1 MQTKKSKSP
10 ARASRPPRPQ
20 RPRRPKSPGSARHRP
35 LWANAAFALL
45 TVLILAV
52 GGAGA
57 VWASSRLTTP
67 SDQIGSFDSL
77 PVYNVIGQRTERV
90 EFWPR
95 ARYHDRAQ
103 AMGYPLPYTPR
114 QAFEENNASLILQ
127 NLILYSNFDQEL
139 TLSLSSQLQDTFAC
153 YSYAN
158 DNVVCRFY
166 DNIPI
171 QIADSQAPDTPIYQG
186 VINSSSG
193 RMISTGRYCYSALIT
208 PSAAMDAPTEEQYR
222 QAYGTLLEQLLQLAG
237 GGHQEAPYYCDG
249 PLVWVLSTLQ
259 ADFPSTVPVDLG
271 ADAAEAAEWTGDFS
285 SAYSVLE
292 GFCSTLL
299 DNFQKNEQLLEL
311 PPWEQINWPEPN
323 PNDPEAVERFLQE
336 YYSTMYNID
345 LQILRQDG
353 CYLVLFQISEHT
365 LGLYFDPLL
374 QAYTGFGL
382 Q

>member
-20 RPRRPKSPGSARHRP
+20 RPRRPKSPGSARRRP

-193 RMISTGRYCYSALIT
+193 RMISTGRYCDSALIT

-259 ADFPSTVPVDLG
+259 ADFPSTVITGLG
-271 ADAAEAAEWTGDFS
+271 TGEEEYAEGEFSYTYSTLEW
-285 SAYSVLE
+285 
-292 GFCSTLL
+292 FCSTLL
-299 DNFQKNEQLLEL
+299 DNSQKIEQLLEL

>member
-20 RPRRPKSPGSARHRP
+20 RPRRSKSPGSAHRRP

-52 GGAGA
+52 GGTGA

-67 SDQIGSFDSL
+67 SGQVGSFDSL

-114 QAFEENNASLILQ
+114 QAFEENNARQILQ
-127 NLILYSNFDQEL
+127 NLILYSNFDQEP
-139 TLSLSSQLQDTFAC
+139 TLSLSSQLQDAFAC
-153 YSYAN
+153 YSYAS

-171 QIADSQAPDTPIYQG
+171 QIAPTGEGTTPIYQG
-186 VINSSSG
+186 VINSATG

-222 QAYGTLLEQLLQLAG
+222 QAYKTLLEHLLQLAG
-237 GGHQEAPYYCDG
+237 GGRQEAPYYCNG

-259 ADFPSTVPVDLG
+259 ADFPSTVITGLG
-271 ADAAEAAEWTGDFS
+271 TGEEEDVEGEFSYTYSTLEW
-285 SAYSVLE
+285 
-292 GFCSTLL
+292 FCSTLL
-299 DNFQKNEQLLEL
+299 DNSQKNEQLLEL
-311 PPWEQINWPEPN
+311 PPWEQINWPQPD
-323 PNDPEAVERFLQE
+323 PDDPEAMERFLQE
-336 YYSTMYNID
+336 YYTTMYAID

-353 CYLVLFQISEHT
+353 CYLLLFQLADRT

-374 QAYTGFGL
+374 QVYTGFGV

>member
-114 QAFEENNASLILQ
+114 QAFEANNASLILQ

-153 YSYAN
+153 YSYAS

-259 ADFPSTVPVDLG
+259 ADFPSTVITGLG
-271 ADAAEAAEWTGDFS
+271 TGEEEYAEGEFSYTYSTLEW
-285 SAYSVLE
+285 
-292 GFCSTLL
+292 FCFTLL

>member
-10 ARASRPPRPQ
+10 ARTSRPPRPQ
-20 RPRRPKSPGSARHRP
+20 RPRRPKSPGSARRRP

-139 TLSLSSQLQDTFAC
+139 TLSLSSQLQNTFAC
-153 YSYAN
+153 YSYAS

-259 ADFPSTVPVDLG
+259 ADFPSTVITGLG
-271 ADAAEAAEWTGDFS
+271 TGEEEDAEGEFSYTYSTLEW
-285 SAYSVLE
+285 
-292 GFCSTLL
+292 FCSTLL
-299 DNFQKNEQLLEL
+299 DNSQKNEQLLEL

>member
-20 RPRRPKSPGSARHRP
+20 RPRRPKSPGSARRRP

-259 ADFPSTVPVDLG
+259 ADFPSTVITGLG
-271 ADAAEAAEWTGDFS
+271 TGEEEYAEGEFSYTYSTLEW
-285 SAYSVLE
+285 
-292 GFCSTLL
+292 FCSTLL
-299 DNFQKNEQLLEL
+299 DNSQKNEQLLEL

>member
-20 RPRRPKSPGSARHRP
+20 RPRRPKSPGSARRRP

-139 TLSLSSQLQDTFAC
+139 TLSFSSQLQNTFAC
-153 YSYAN
+153 YSYAS

-208 PSAAMDAPTEEQYR
+208 PSATMDAPTEEQYR

-259 ADFPSTVPVDLG
+259 ADFPSTVITGLG
-271 ADAAEAAEWTGDFS
+271 TGEEEYAEGEFSYTYSTLEW
-285 SAYSVLE
+285 
-292 GFCSTLL
+292 FCSTLL
-299 DNFQKNEQLLEL
+299 DNSQKNEQLLEL

>member
-10 ARASRPPRPQ
+10 ARTSRPPRPQ
-20 RPRRPKSPGSARHRP
+20 RPRRPKSPGSARRP

-139 TLSLSSQLQDTFAC
+139 TLSLSSQLQNTFAC
-153 YSYAN
+153 YSYAS

-259 ADFPSTVPVDLG
+259 ADFPSTVITGLG
-271 ADAAEAAEWTGDFS
+271 TGEEEYAEGEFSYTYSTLEW
-285 SAYSVLE
+285 
-292 GFCSTLL
+292 FCSTLL
-299 DNFQKNEQLLEL
+299 DNSQKNEQLLEL

>member
-20 RPRRPKSPGSARHRP
+20 RPRRPKSPGSARRRP

-67 SDQIGSFDSL
+67 SNQIGSFDSL

-153 YSYAN
+153 YSYAS

-171 QIADSQAPDTPIYQG
+171 QIAPTGEGTTPIYQG
-186 VINSSSG
+186 VINSATG

-259 ADFPSTVPVDLG
+259 ADFPSTVITGLG
-271 ADAAEAAEWTGDFS
+271 TGEEEDAEGEFSYTYSTLEW
-285 SAYSVLE
+285 
-292 GFCSTLL
+292 FCSTLL
-299 DNFQKNEQLLEL
+299 DNSQKNEQLLEL

-323 PNDPEAVERFLQE
+323 PNDPEVVERFLQE

>member
-20 RPRRPKSPGSARHRP
+20 RPRRPKSPGSARRRP

-171 QIADSQAPDTPIYQG
+171 QIADSQVPDTPIYQG

-259 ADFPSTVPVDLG
+259 ADFPSTVITGLG
-271 ADAAEAAEWTGDFS
+271 TGEEEYAEGEFSYTYSTLEW
-285 SAYSVLE
+285 
-292 GFCSTLL
+292 FCFTLL

-311 PPWEQINWPEPN
+311 PPWEQINWPKPN

>member
-153 YSYAN
+153 YSYAS

-259 ADFPSTVPVDLG
+259 ADFPSTVITGLG
-271 ADAAEAAEWTGDFS
+271 TGEEEYAEGEFSYTYSTLEW
-285 SAYSVLE
+285 
-292 GFCSTLL
+292 FCSTLL

>member
-20 RPRRPKSPGSARHRP
+20 RPRRPKSPGSARRRP

-153 YSYAN
+153 YSYAS

-171 QIADSQAPDTPIYQG
+171 QIADSQVPDTPIYQG

-259 ADFPSTVPVDLG
+259 ADFPSTVITGLG
-271 ADAAEAAEWTGDFS
+271 TGEEEYAEGEFSYTYSTLEW
-285 SAYSVLE
+285 
-292 GFCSTLL
+292 FCSTLL
-299 DNFQKNEQLLEL
+299 DNSQKIEQLLEL

>member
-20 RPRRPKSPGSARHRP
+20 RPRRPKSPGSARRRP

-153 YSYAN
+153 YSYAS

-259 ADFPSTVPVDLG
+259 ADFPSTVITGLG
-271 ADAAEAAEWTGDFS
+271 TGEEEYAEGEFSYTYSTLEW
-285 SAYSVLE
+285 
-292 GFCSTLL
+292 FCSTLL

>member
-20 RPRRPKSPGSARHRP
+20 RPRRPKSPGSARRRP

-259 ADFPSTVPVDLG
+259 ADFPSTVITGLG
-271 ADAAEAAEWTGDFS
+271 TGEEEYAEGEFSYTYSTLEW
-285 SAYSVLE
+285 
-292 GFCSTLL
+292 FCFTLL

>member
-20 RPRRPKSPGSARHRP
+20 RPRRPKSPGSARRRP

-139 TLSLSSQLQDTFAC
+139 TLSLSSQLQNTFAC
-153 YSYAN
+153 YSYAS

-259 ADFPSTVPVDLG
+259 ADFPSTVITGLG
-271 ADAAEAAEWTGDFS
+271 TGEEEYAEGEFSYTYSTLEW
-285 SAYSVLE
+285 
-292 GFCSTLL
+292 FCSTLL
-299 DNFQKNEQLLEL
+299 DNSQKNEQLLEL

>member
-20 RPRRPKSPGSARHRP
+20 RPRRPKSPGSARRRP

-171 QIADSQAPDTPIYQG
+171 QIADSQVPDTPIYQG

-259 ADFPSTVPVDLG
+259 ADFPSTVITGLG
-271 ADAAEAAEWTGDFS
+271 TGEEEYAEGEFSYTYSTLEW
-285 SAYSVLE
+285 
-292 GFCSTLL
+292 FCSTLL
-299 DNFQKNEQLLEL
+299 DNSQKNEQLLEL

>member
-20 RPRRPKSPGSARHRP
+20 RPRRPKSPGSARRRP

-153 YSYAN
+153 YSYAS

-259 ADFPSTVPVDLG
+259 ADFPSTVITGLG
-271 ADAAEAAEWTGDFS
+271 TGEEEYAEGEFSYTYSTLEW
-285 SAYSVLE
+285 
-292 GFCSTLL
+292 FCSTLL
-299 DNFQKNEQLLEL
+299 DNSQKNEQLLEL

>member
-20 RPRRPKSPGSARHRP
+20 RPRRPKSPGSARRRP

-153 YSYAN
+153 YSYAS

-166 DNIPI
+166 DNILI
-171 QIADSQAPDTPIYQG
+171 QIAPTGEGTTPIYQG
-186 VINSSSG
+186 VINSATG

-222 QAYGTLLEQLLQLAG
+222 QAYGTMLEQLLQLAG

-259 ADFPSTVPVDLG
+259 ADFPSTVITGLG
-271 ADAAEAAEWTGDFS
+271 TGEEEDAEGEFSYTYSTLEW
-285 SAYSVLE
+285 
-292 GFCSTLL
+292 FCSTLL
-299 DNFQKNEQLLEL
+299 DNSQKNEQLLEL

>member
-20 RPRRPKSPGSARHRP
+20 RPRRPKSPGSARRRP

-153 YSYAN
+153 YSYAS

-259 ADFPSTVPVDLG
+259 ADFPSTVITGLG
-271 ADAAEAAEWTGDFS
+271 TGEEEDAEGEFSYTYSTLEW
-285 SAYSVLE
+285 
-292 GFCSTLL
+292 FCSTLL
-299 DNFQKNEQLLEL
+299 DNFQKIEQLLEL

>member
-1 MQTKKSKSP
+1 MHTNKAKSP
-10 ARASRPPRPQ
+10 VRPGRTPRSEPSWPFTRTLRAN
-20 RPRRPKSPGSARHRP
+20 
-35 LWANAAFALL
+35 LAFVLL
-45 TVLILAV
+45 TVLILAA
-52 GGAGA
+52 GGTCA
-57 VWASSRLTTP
+57 VRASSLLTTP

-103 AMGYPLPYTPR
+103 ALGYPLTYTPR

-127 NLILYSNFDQEL
+127 DLLNYSNFDQQL

-153 YSYAN
+153 YSYAS

-171 QIADSQAPDTPIYQG
+171 QIAPTGDGTTPIYQG
-186 VINSSSG
+186 VINSATG

-237 GGHQEAPYYCDG
+237 GGHEAPPYYCDG

>member
-20 RPRRPKSPGSARHRP
+20 RPRRPKSPGSARRRP

-153 YSYAN
+153 YSYAS

-259 ADFPSTVPVDLG
+259 ADFPSTVITGLG
-271 ADAAEAAEWTGDFS
+271 TGEEEYAEGEFSYTYSTLEW
-285 SAYSVLE
+285 
-292 GFCSTLL
+292 FCFTLL

>member
-10 ARASRPPRPQ
+10 AHASRPPRPQ
-20 RPRRPKSPGSARHRP
+20 RPRRPKSPGSARRRP

-139 TLSLSSQLQDTFAC
+139 TLSLSSQLQNTFAC
-153 YSYAN
+153 HSYAS

-259 ADFPSTVPVDLG
+259 ADFPSTVITGLG
-271 ADAAEAAEWTGDFS
+271 TGEEEYAEGEFSYTYSTLEW
-285 SAYSVLE
+285 
-292 GFCSTLL
+292 FCSTLL

>member
-20 RPRRPKSPGSARHRP
+20 RPRRPKSPGSARRRP

-139 TLSLSSQLQDTFAC
+139 TLSLSSQLQNTFAC
-153 YSYAN
+153 YSYAS

-259 ADFPSTVPVDLG
+259 ADFPSTVITGLG
-271 ADAAEAAEWTGDFS
+271 TGEEEYAEGEFSYTYSTLEW
-285 SAYSVLE
+285 
-292 GFCSTLL
+292 FCSTLL
-299 DNFQKNEQLLEL
+299 DNSQKIEQLLEL

>member
-20 RPRRPKSPGSARHRP
+20 RPRRPKSPGSARRP
-35 LWANAAFALL
+35 LWANLAFVLL
-45 TVLILAV
+45 TVLILTAGGTCAV
-52 GGAGA
+52 R
-57 VWASSRLTTP
+57 ASSLLTTP
-67 SDQIGSFDSL
+67 SNQIGSFDSL

-153 YSYAN
+153 YSYAS

-259 ADFPSTVPVDLG
+259 ADFPSTVITGLG
-271 ADAAEAAEWTGDFS
+271 TGEEEYAEGEFSYTYSTLEW
-285 SAYSVLE
+285 
-292 GFCSTLL
+292 FCSTLL

>member
-20 RPRRPKSPGSARHRP
+20 RPRRPKSPGSARRRP

-193 RMISTGRYCYSALIT
+193 RMISTGRYCYSTLIT

-259 ADFPSTVPVDLG
+259 ADFPSTVITGLG
-271 ADAAEAAEWTGDFS
+271 TGEEEYAEGDFS
-285 SAYSVLE
+285 YTYSTLE
-292 GFCSTLL
+292 WFCSTLL
-299 DNFQKNEQLLEL
+299 DNSQKNEQLREL

>member
-20 RPRRPKSPGSARHRP
+20 RPRRPKSPGSARRRP

-139 TLSLSSQLQDTFAC
+139 TLSLSSQLQNTFAC
-153 YSYAN
+153 YSYAS

-259 ADFPSTVPVDLG
+259 ADFPSTVITGLG
-271 ADAAEAAEWTGDFS
+271 TGEEEYAEGEFSYTYSTLEW
-285 SAYSVLE
+285 
-292 GFCSTLL
+292 FCFTLL

-311 PPWEQINWPEPN
+311 PPWEQINWPKPN

>member
-1 MQTKKSKSP
+1 M
-10 ARASRPPRPQ
+10 
-20 RPRRPKSPGSARHRP
+20 
-35 LWANAAFALL
+35 
-45 TVLILAV
+45 
-52 GGAGA
+52 
-57 VWASSRLTTP
+57 
-67 SDQIGSFDSL
+67 
-77 PVYNVIGQRTERV
+77 
-90 EFWPR
+90 
-95 ARYHDRAQ
+95 
-103 AMGYPLPYTPR
+103 
-114 QAFEENNASLILQ
+114 Q

-171 QIADSQAPDTPIYQG
+171 QIADSQVPDTPIYQG

-259 ADFPSTVPVDLG
+259 ADFPSTVITGLG
-271 ADAAEAAEWTGDFS
+271 TGEEEYAEGEFSYTYSTLEW
-285 SAYSVLE
+285 
-292 GFCSTLL
+292 FCFTLL

>member
-20 RPRRPKSPGSARHRP
+20 RPRRPKSPGSARRP
-35 LWANAAFALL
+35 LWANLAFVLL
-45 TVLILAV
+45 TVLILAA
-52 GGAGA
+52 GGTCA
-57 VWASSRLTTP
+57 VRASSLLTTP

-114 QAFEENNASLILQ
+114 QAFEENNARQILQ
-127 NLILYSNFDQEL
+127 DLILYSNFDQEL

-153 YSYAN
+153 YSYAS

-171 QIADSQAPDTPIYQG
+171 QIAPTGEGTTPIYQG
-186 VINSSSG
+186 AINSATG

-259 ADFPSTVPVDLG
+259 ADFPSTVITGLG
-271 ADAAEAAEWTGDFS
+271 TGEEEDAEGEFSYTYSTLEW
-285 SAYSVLE
+285 
-292 GFCSTLL
+292 FCSTLL
-299 DNFQKNEQLLEL
+299 DNSQKNEQLLEL

>member
-153 YSYAN
+153 YSYAS

-259 ADFPSTVPVDLG
+259 ADFPSTVITGLG
-271 ADAAEAAEWTGDFS
+271 TGEEEYAEGEFSYTYSTLEW
-285 SAYSVLE
+285 
-292 GFCSTLL
+292 FCSTLL
-299 DNFQKNEQLLEL
+299 DNSQKIEQLLEL

>member
-10 ARASRPPRPQ
+10 ARTSRPPRPQ
-20 RPRRPKSPGSARHRP
+20 RPRRPKSPDSARRRP

-153 YSYAN
+153 YSYAS

-259 ADFPSTVPVDLG
+259 ADFPSTVITGLG
-271 ADAAEAAEWTGDFS
+271 TGEEEYAEGEFSYTYSTLEW
-285 SAYSVLE
+285 
-292 GFCSTLL
+292 FCSTLL

-311 PPWEQINWPEPN
+311 PPWEQINWPKPN

>member
-20 RPRRPKSPGSARHRP
+20 RPRRPKSPGSARRRP

-171 QIADSQAPDTPIYQG
+171 QIADSQVPDTPIYQG

-193 RMISTGRYCYSALIT
+193 RMISIGRYCYSALIT

-259 ADFPSTVPVDLG
+259 ADFPSTVITGLG
-271 ADAAEAAEWTGDFS
+271 TGEEEYAEGEFSYTYSTLEW
-285 SAYSVLE
+285 
-292 GFCSTLL
+292 FCSTLL
-299 DNFQKNEQLLEL
+299 DNSQKIEQLLEL

>member
-1 MQTKKSKSP
+1 MHTNKAKSP
-10 ARASRPPRPQ
+10 VRPGRTPRSEPSWPFTRTLRAN
-20 RPRRPKSPGSARHRP
+20 
-35 LWANAAFALL
+35 LAFVLL
-45 TVLILAV
+45 TVLILAA
-52 GGAGA
+52 GGTCA
-57 VWASSRLTTP
+57 VRASSLLTAP
-67 SDQIGSFDSL
+67 SGQVDSFAAL

-103 AMGYPLPYTPR
+103 ALGYPLTYTPR

-127 NLILYSNFDQEL
+127 DLLNYSNFDQQL
-139 TLSLSSQLQDTFAC
+139 TLSLSDQLQNDFAC
-153 YSYAN
+153 YAYQR

-208 PSAAMDAPTEEQYR
+208 PSAAMEAPTEEQYR

-237 GGHQEAPYYCDG
+237 GAHEAPTYYCDG
-249 PLVWVLSTLQ
+249 QLVWVLSALQ

-323 PNDPEAVERFLQE
+323 SNDPEAMERFLQE

>member
-10 ARASRPPRPQ
+10 ARTSRPPRPQ
-20 RPRRPKSPGSARHRP
+20 RPRRPKSPGSARRRP

-153 YSYAN
+153 YSYAS

-208 PSAAMDAPTEEQYR
+208 PSAAMDAPTEGQYR

-259 ADFPSTVPVDLG
+259 ADFPSTVITGLG
-271 ADAAEAAEWTGDFS
+271 TGEEEYAEGEFSYTYSTLEW
-285 SAYSVLE
+285 
-292 GFCSTLL
+292 FCSTLL
-299 DNFQKNEQLLEL
+299 DNSQKIEQLLEL

-365 LGLYFDPLL
+365 LGL
-374 QAYTGFGL
+374 
-382 Q
+382 

>member
-1 MQTKKSKSP
+1 MHTNKAKSP
-10 ARASRPPRPQ
+10 VRPGRTPRSEPSWPFTRTLRAN
-20 RPRRPKSPGSARHRP
+20 
-35 LWANAAFALL
+35 LAFVLL
-45 TVLILAV
+45 TVLILAA
-52 GGAGA
+52 GGTCA
-57 VWASSRLTTP
+57 VRASSLLTAP
-67 SDQIGSFDSL
+67 SGQVDSFAAL

-103 AMGYPLPYTPR
+103 ALGYPLTYTPR

-127 NLILYSNFDQEL
+127 DLLNYSNFNQQL
-139 TLSLSSQLQDTFAC
+139 TLSLSGQLQNDFAC
-153 YSYAN
+153 YAYQR

-208 PSAAMDAPTEEQYR
+208 PSAAMETPTEEQYR

-237 GGHQEAPYYCDG
+237 GAHEAPPYYCDG
-249 PLVWVLSTLQ
+249 QLVLVLSALQ
-259 ADFPSTVPVDLG
+259 ADFPSTLPVDLG

>member
-20 RPRRPKSPGSARHRP
+20 RPRRPKSPGSARRRP

-153 YSYAN
+153 YSYAS

-259 ADFPSTVPVDLG
+259 ADFPSTVITGLG
-271 ADAAEAAEWTGDFS
+271 TGEEEYAESEFSYTYSTLEW
-285 SAYSVLE
+285 
-292 GFCSTLL
+292 FCSTLL
-299 DNFQKNEQLLEL
+299 DNSQKIEQLLEL

>member
-20 RPRRPKSPGSARHRP
+20 RPRRPKSPGSARRRP

-153 YSYAN
+153 YSYAS

-208 PSAAMDAPTEEQYR
+208 PLAAMDAPTEEQYR

-259 ADFPSTVPVDLG
+259 ADFPSTVITGLG
-271 ADAAEAAEWTGDFS
+271 TGEEEYAEGEFSYTYSTLEW
-285 SAYSVLE
+285 
-292 GFCSTLL
+292 FCSTLL
-299 DNFQKNEQLLEL
+299 DNSQKNEQLLEL

>member
-1 MQTKKSKSP
+1 MHTNKAKSP
-10 ARASRPPRPQ
+10 VRPGRTPRSEPSWPFTRTLRAN
-20 RPRRPKSPGSARHRP
+20 
-35 LWANAAFALL
+35 LAFVLL
-45 TVLILAV
+45 TVLILAA
-52 GGAGA
+52 GGTCA
-57 VWASSRLTTP
+57 VRASSLLTAP
-67 SDQIGSFDSL
+67 SGQVDSFAAL

-103 AMGYPLPYTPR
+103 ALGYPLTYTPR

-127 NLILYSNFDQEL
+127 DLLNYSNFDQQL
-139 TLSLSSQLQDTFAC
+139 TLSLSDQLQNDFAC
-153 YSYAN
+153 YAYQR

-208 PSAAMDAPTEEQYR
+208 PSAAMEAPTEEQYR

-237 GGHQEAPYYCDG
+237 GANEAPPYYCDG
-249 PLVWVLSTLQ
+249 QLVWVLSALQ
-259 ADFPSTVPVDLG
+259 ADFPSTLPVDLG
-271 ADAAEAAEWTGDFS
+271 ADAAETAEWTGDFS

>member
-20 RPRRPKSPGSARHRP
+20 RPRRPKSPGSARRRP
-35 LWANAAFALL
+35 LGATGAFALL
-45 TVLILAV
+45 TVLIGGG

-153 YSYAN
+153 YSYAS

-259 ADFPSTVPVDLG
+259 ADFPSTVITGLG
-271 ADAAEAAEWTGDFS
+271 TGEEEYAEGEFSYTYSTLEW
-285 SAYSVLE
+285 
-292 GFCSTLL
+292 FCSTLL

>member
-1 MQTKKSKSP
+1 MHTKKPTAP
-10 ARASRPPRPQ
+10 ARAVRWPERSRKRPPTGRP
-20 RPRRPKSPGSARHRP
+20 P
-35 LWANAAFALL
+35 LRANGVFVLL

-52 GGAGA
+52 GGTGSALLC
-57 VWASSRLTTP
+57 SRLTAP
-67 SDQIGSFDSL
+67 SDDQVGSFQAL
-77 PVYNVIGQRTERV
+77 PVYNVIGQRTDRV

-103 AMGYPLPYTPR
+103 ALGYPLTYTPR
-114 QAFEENNASLILQ
+114 QAFEENQASLILQ
-127 NLILYSNFDQEL
+127 DILSYSNFDQDL
-139 TLSLSSQLQDTFAC
+139 TLSLSSRLQNDFAC
-153 YSYAN
+153 YAYQR

-208 PSAAMDAPTEEQYR
+208 PSAAMEAPTEEQYR

-237 GGHQEAPYYCDG
+237 GAHETPPYYCAG
-249 PLVWVLSTLQ
+249 QLVWVLSALQ
-259 ADFPSTVPVDLG
+259 ADFPSTVPADLG

-285 SAYSVLE
+285 SAYSILE
-292 GFCSTLL
+292 ELCSTLL
-299 DNFQKNEQLLEL
+299 DNFQKNEHLMEL
-311 PPWEQINWPEPN
+311 PPWEQISWPEPD

-336 YYSTMYNID
+336 YYATIYNID

-353 CYLVLFQISEHT
+353 CYLVLFQKSEHT

-374 QAYTGFGL
+374 QAYTGFGI

>member
-20 RPRRPKSPGSARHRP
+20 RPRRPKSPGSARRRP

-139 TLSLSSQLQDTFAC
+139 TLSLSSQLQNTFAC
-153 YSYAN
+153 YSYAS

-171 QIADSQAPDTPIYQG
+171 QIADSQVPDTPIYQG

-259 ADFPSTVPVDLG
+259 ADFPSTVITGLG
-271 ADAAEAAEWTGDFS
+271 TGEEEYAEGEFSYTYSTLEW
-285 SAYSVLE
+285 
-292 GFCSTLL
+292 FCFTLL